1 MDKLVFLGFMIS
13 EFGVSPASTLIQ
25 AIKDLRAPTNFS
37 GDRSIIGLISYPRKC
52 VDHISINIEPLIR
65 LTLGLNYFMIGLKF
79 KHILKLL
86 TNQSFQSCL

>member
-13 EFGVSPASTLIQ
+13 EFGVSPAPTLIQ
-25 AIKDLRAPTNFS
+25 AIKVLRAPTIFS

-65 LTLGLNYFMIGLKF
+65 LTRKNVNLFWGKEQELALSKIKNIYI
-79 KHILKLL
+79 
-86 TNQSFQSCL
+86 S